1 MKFIICISVALMG
14 CKKSEITPSTSEP
27 GATPENSDRVVA
39 QAERVD
45 NVVVDPSNVK
55 IVGADD
61 VHFNGGKA
69 VPVAVAVETNG
80 QIATH
85 GSSLPQAFPIAH

>member
-14 CKKSEITPSTSEP
+14 CKKLEITPSASEP
-27 GATPENSDRVVA
+27 GATLDTSQLVVA

-61 VHFNGGKA
+61 VHLNGGKA
-69 VPVAVAVETNG
+69 VPVAVAANTKG

-85 GSSLPQAFPIAH
+85 GSS